1 MRERLNS
8 IGNWTAYSIPVNNKL
23 KTKLWKYSTCI
34 SSGKK
39 INFKHFLAI
48 VYFNESYVRFA
59 KTVSNISLNQV
70 LLLLAQY
77 NFN

>member
-48 VYFNESYVRFA
+48 VYFNES
-59 KTVSNISLNQV
+59 
-70 LLLLAQY
+70 
-77 NFN
+77 